1 MNSLDLIQFVCKL
14 PKAGKTILDKYSPN
28 IVIPIEFTYNPLSHL
43 HLKGMKKEI
52 PVPSIYK
59 ANFL

>member
-52 PVPSIYK
+52 PVPSI
-59 ANFL
+59 